1 MKMRYSGHCTLQAA
15 VVSSALQA
23 SDFKAQLDFILNPLI
38 VTLSGTKNPADA
50 LAQSN
55 ENADIRDSAIGNET
69 LNTHT
74 IDVLSAKTCTLLFG
88 KANGVVL
95 KQSLGPLFSY
105 IDAKKKWWPSNL
117 VVSMMKLVLYS
128 LQPQYSYLLVSEII
142 QQLEST
148 QPENSNYLEK
158 RASLVSALKAILN
171 ANVSLI
177 GISVLE
183 VLNALFAQ
191 LIQSL
196 HDNGKEFLDT
206 HHEEHGF
213 HYFIR
218 EGLIHSIGGLASQT
232 YYVNQLNDIISS
244 LVSKLRVNSTDMVEG
259 LTIKDYRRA
268 AIRCLHCVAANSAKK
283 PEKEDAD
290 TTPVYNHS
298 IGLDT
303 LIPAVGLLLDTA
315 SETRTQF
322 ASMLTYY
329 LEETSED
336 EIGLNP
342 YPKHT
347 LSQQGDL
354 NLANTLHLTLLN
366 WIQLPNLEISDLLS
380 IKKLLQAMTHR
391 FGADETIRAV
401 PLIFEIQSLAQ
412 QETIESP
419 WRQRAIAALVV
430 EWLLIVADFYHV
442 NSLTDYA
449 QELKNERHGMA
460 EYSAVFLQSDLH
472 TTELEELELDN
483 QNTVHRFVERATV
496 VQMLSKDGPLRDQDD
511 PEGTELGNKLNT
523 EWDASAMDEH
533 NSTFRIRTS
542 RNLSDLKA
550 KLVTSWSSGKEPTVC
565 EPEKKQTINVENL
578 KEALVGQM
586 EVSGLDVMNP
596 SSKTNDTFE
605 DMSSLLQSISSGN
618 NDSSSSTLFNPPYKP

>member
-1 MKMRYSGHCTLQAA
+1 MVDG
-15 VVSSALQA
+15 
-23 SDFKAQLDFILNPLI
+23 
-38 VTLSGTKNPADA
+38 LS
-50 LAQSN
+50 
-55 ENADIRDSAIGNET
+55 I
-69 LNTHT
+69 
-74 IDVLSAKTCTLLFG
+74 
-88 KANGVVL
+88 
-95 KQSLGPLFSY
+95 
-105 IDAKKKWWPSNL
+105 
-117 VVSMMKLVLYS
+117 
-128 LQPQYSYLLVSEII
+128 
-142 QQLEST
+142 
-148 QPENSNYLEK
+148 
-158 RASLVSALKAILN
+158 
-171 ANVSLI
+171 
-177 GISVLE
+177 
-183 VLNALFAQ
+183 
-191 LIQSL
+191 
-196 HDNGKEFLDT
+196 KE
-206 HHEEHGF
+206 
-213 HYFIR
+213 
-218 EGLIHSIGGLASQT
+218 
-232 YYVNQLNDIISS
+232 
-244 LVSKLRVNSTDMVEG
+244 
-259 LTIKDYRRA
+259 YRRA

-303 LIPAVGLLLDTA
+303 LIPAAGLLLDTA
-315 SETRTQF
+315 SETRTEF

-412 QETIESP
+412 QETIGSP
-419 WRQRAIAALVV
+419 CRQRAIAALVV
-430 EWLLIVADFYHV
+430 EWLLIVADFYRV
-442 NSLTDYA
+442 NSLIDYA
-449 QELKNERHGMA
+449 QELKKERQGTG
-460 EYSAVFLQSDLH
+460 EYSAVFVQEDFN
-472 TTELEELELDN
+472 TTELEALEPDN

-496 VQMLSKDGPLRDQDD
+496 VEMLSKDGPLRDQDD

-523 EWDASAMDEH
+523 EWDASTMDEH

-550 KLVTSWSSGKEPTVC
+550 KLVTSWSSGKEPIVC

-596 SSKTNDTFE
+596 LSKKSDDTFK

-618 NDSSSSTLFNPPYKP
+618 NDSSPSTLFNPPYKP